1 MIHRGG
7 LDAGMPVLCFEPMN
21 KASATPIA
29 EAARLDWRGEP
40 GLLTAQG
47 SWDAHGCGPLARR
60 LAADFP
66 SSGHW
71 RLDTTAIG
79 RMDTAGAFLLLHLIE
94 RLRAA
99 GAEIDL
105 SGLPERH
112 RELLELVQRPGDLRP
127 PAPETPLNPLERTGQ
142 LAIAVLTHSYDTL
155 VFTGEIA
162 RHAAP
167 LLLRPWRL
175 RWATVIN
182 EVHAA
187 GVLAIPIVALL
198 SFLIGV
204 VIAYQAGATLDRFG
218 ANIFLADMVGVVTLR
233 EMAPMITAIVIA
245 GRTGSSYAARIGT
258 MRVTQEVDAL
268 RALALPPLEMLV
280 IPRILALMIALP
292 LLTVLADAAGLF
304 GGLLISH
311 AMFGLDLNVAFERLE
326 LLKNT
331 HVWVG
336 LIKTPVFAAIIALI
350 GCHEG
355 MKVRGSTA
363 EVGQATTSS
372 VVQAI
377 FWVIVVDAVFSIV
390 FRELNL

>member
-1 MIHRGG
+1 
-7 LDAGMPVLCFEPMN
+7 MPKDNPTR
-21 KASATPIA
+21 SSD
-29 EAARLDWRGEP
+29 AARLEWRDGE
-40 GLLTAQG
+40 GVLLLHG
-47 SWDAHGCGPLARR
+47 RWDAHGCSNAARTLIKTAPHPR
-60 LAADFP
+60 A
-66 SSGHW
+66 W
-71 RLDTTAIG
+71 RLDSQGISQ
-79 RMDTAGAFLLLHLIE
+79 MDTAGALLLLQLIQ
-94 RLRAA
+94 RIRTA
-99 GAEIDL
+99 GGEVDL
-105 SGLPERH
+105 NELSEH
-112 RELLELVQRPGDLRP
+112 QRELLELVQRTGELQP
-127 PAPETPLNPLERTGQ
+127 PAPEKPLNALERLGQ
-142 LAIAVLTHSYDTL
+142 IALAVLLHVYDIL
-155 VFTGEIA
+155 VFTGEVA

-175 RWATVIN
+175 RWASVIN
-182 EVHAA
+182 EIQAA

-268 RALALPPLEMLV
+268 RALALPPMEMLV
-280 IPRILALMIALP
+280 IPRILALVIALP
-292 LLTVLADAAGLF
+292 LLTVLADVAGLF

-311 AMFGLDLNVAFERLE
+311 TMFGLDLNVAFERLE
-326 LLKNT
+326 LMKNS
-331 HVWVG
+331 HFWVG

-355 MKVRGSTA
+355 MKVQGSAA
-363 EVGQATTSS
+363 EVGRATTSS

-377 FWVIVVDAVFSIV
+377 FWVIVVDAIFSIV

>member
-1 MIHRGG
+1 
-7 LDAGMPVLCFEPMN
+7 MN
-21 KASATPIA
+21 KEPSSP
-29 EAARLDWRGEP
+29 ELDPARLEWRDWEGVLRARGR
-40 GLLTAQG
+40 
-47 SWDAHGCGPLARR
+47 WDAHGCAPLSRQLARSAPPAR
-60 LAADFP
+60 T
-66 SSGHW
+66 W
-71 RLDTTAIG
+71 RLDTSEV
-79 RMDTAGAFLLLHLIE
+79 REMDTAGALLLLHLVD
-94 RLRAA
+94 RLHAA
-99 GAEIDL
+99 GGSVELDA
-105 SGLPERH
+105 LPERH
-112 RELLELVQRPGDLRP
+112 RELLELVQRPGSLEP
-127 PAPETPLNPLERTGQ
+127 PARDKPLNPLERTGE
-142 LAIAVLTHSYDTL
+142 LAVGVLKHSYDTL

-167 LLLRPWRL
+167 LMLRPWRL
-175 RWATVIN
+175 RWDTVIN

-218 ANIFLADMVGVVTLR
+218 ANVFLADMVGIVTLR

-268 RALALPPLEMLV
+268 RALALPPMEMLV
-280 IPRILALMIALP
+280 IPRILALVIALP
-292 LLTVLADAAGLF
+292 LLTVLADVAGLF

-311 AMFGLDLNVAFERLE
+311 TMFGLDLNVAFERLE
-326 LLKNT
+326 LMKNS
-331 HVWVG
+331 HFWVG
-336 LIKTPVFAAIIALI
+336 LVKVPVFAAIIALI

-355 MKVRGSTA
+355 MKVRGSAA
-363 EVGQATTSS
+363 EVGRATTSS